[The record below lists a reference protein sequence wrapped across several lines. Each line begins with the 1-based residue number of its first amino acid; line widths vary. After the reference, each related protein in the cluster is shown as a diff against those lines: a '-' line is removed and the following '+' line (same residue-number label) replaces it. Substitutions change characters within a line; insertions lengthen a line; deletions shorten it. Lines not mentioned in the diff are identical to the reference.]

1 MTLRSPVGYGCGG
14 VNNFVLNE
22 FIEVEFFDY
31 FNMMDCMH
39 ISFFHLGLKI
49 DDLITKTNPFI
60 LKILD

>member
-1 MTLRSPVGYGCGG
+1 M
-14 VNNFVLNE
+14 LNE
-22 FIEVEFFDY
+22 LSVGPIIEVEFFDY